1 MNSITKIDK
10 RIKDLNFKDLLK
22 PLNDLKNCNFCPRNC
37 DADRFSKIL
46 GYCNADAG
54 FNISSICIH
63 KGEEPAISG
72 KNGICNIFF
81 TNCNLQCIYCQN
93 HQISSNDIDH
103 RSDKMSLEN
112 VLKSIIKILDKGI
125 NAVGFVSPSHFV
137 PQVKIIINALK
148 MLGYNPT
155 FVYNSNAYDKVEI
168 LKSFEGLI
176 DVYLPDLK
184 YMDNKISVDLSE
196 AQNYPLI
203 ALNAIKEMYLQVG
216 EEIVLD
222 KNGVAASG
230 MIIRHLVLP
239 GYVENSL
246 NVLRKIA
253 ENISTKVHISLMSQ
267 YYPTYKVAGHSQLG
281 RTLKANEYQK
291 AVNELERLGFSY
303 GWVQDISSHEN
314 YRPDFFKE
322 KPFE

>member
-1 MNSITKIDK
+1 MNSINKIDN
-10 RIKDLNFKDLLK
+10 RIKNLDFKNLLE
-22 PLNDLKNCNFCPRNC
+22 PLNELKSCNLCPRNC
-37 DADRFSKIL
+37 NADRFSETL

-63 KGEEPAISG
+63 KGEEPPISG

-93 HQISSNDIDH
+93 YQISNNNLDH
-103 RSDKMSLEN
+103 RSDKMTLET
-112 VLKSIIKILDKGI
+112 VLKSIIKILDQGI
-125 NAVGFVSPSHFV
+125 NSIGFVSPSHFI
-137 PQVKIIINALK
+137 PQVKIIIKAIK

-176 DVYLPDLK
+176 DVYLPDFK
-184 YMDNKISVDLSE
+184 YMDGNISNEFSD
-196 AQNYPLI
+196 AQNYPEI

-216 EEIVLD
+216 DNLIVD
-222 KNGVAASG
+222 NNGIAISG

-239 GYVENSL
+239 GYVDNSI
-246 NVLRKIA
+246 NVLKKIA
-253 ENISTKVHISLMSQ
+253 ENISTNIHISLMSQ
-267 YYPTYKVAGHSQLG
+267 YYPTYKVAGHPKLC
-281 RTLKANEYQK
+281 RTLKTNEYQK
-291 AVNELERLGFSY
+291 VVNELEMLGFSY